1 MKTFHLFGKWQV
13 TFLHNIYINE
23 DTKRLSELV
32 VTLIPTI
39 QILIGGKGIDDEI
52 LISWLVFTIQVDNGY
67 SNISS
72 RE

>member
-1 MKTFHLFGKWQV
+1 MKTFHLFGKWQI

-23 DTKRLSELV
+23 DTKRLSELI

-52 LISWLVFTIQVDNGY
+52 LISWLVFTIQIDDGY
-67 SNISS
+67 SNRSN
-72 RE
+72 RK

>member
-1 MKTFHLFGKWQV
+1 MKTFHLFGKWQI

-23 DTKRLSELV
+23 DTKRLSELIF
-32 VTLIPTI
+32 TLIPTI

-67 SNISS
+67 SN
-72 RE
+72 

>member
-1 MKTFHLFGKWQV
+1 MKTFHLFGKWQI

-23 DTKRLSELV
+23 DTKRLSELI

-52 LISWLVFTIQVDNGY
+52 LISWLVFTIQIDNGY
-67 SNISS
+67 
-72 RE
+72 

>member
-13 TFLHNIYINE
+13 NFLHNIYINE
-23 DTKRLSELV
+23 DTKRLSELI

-52 LISWLVFTIQVDNGY
+52 LISWLVFTIQIDDGY
-67 SNISS
+67 SNSK
-72 RE
+72 

>member
-23 DTKRLSELV
+23 DTKRLSELI

-52 LISWLVFTIQVDNGY
+52 LISWLVFTIQIDDGY
-67 SNISS
+67 SNSK
-72 RE
+72 

>member
-23 DTKRLSELV
+23 DTKRLSELI

-52 LISWLVFTIQVDNGY
+52 LISWLIFTIQVDNGY
-67 SNISS
+67 SNSK
-72 RE
+72 

>member
-32 VTLIPTI
+32 ITLIPTI

-52 LISWLVFTIQVDNGY
+52 LISWLVFTIQIDNGY

>member
-1 MKTFHLFGKWQV
+1 MKTFHLFGKWQI

-32 VTLIPTI
+32 ITLIPTI

-52 LISWLVFTIQVDNGY
+52 LISWLVFTIQIDNGY

>member
-1 MKTFHLFGKWQV
+1 MKTFHLFGKWQI

-23 DTKRLSELV
+23 DTKKLSELI

-52 LISWLVFTIQVDNGY
+52 LISWLVFTIQIDDGY
-67 SNISS
+67 SNGSN
-72 RE
+72 RK